1 MKTWTIDSD
10 HSVAAFSIRYLM
22 LAKIRGQCNKLKG
35 TIRFDPADIPGSSVE
50 ITFDVAGITTGIRK
64 RDEHL
69 MSDDFFDVKKYPAIT
84 FKSTSSE
91 KTGVNN
97 CKVTGE
103 LTIHGITRAVVFE
116 ADFVGPVK
124 SPMGGEISMGF
135 MARTVINREDF
146 GMTWNEPMEGGGLML
161 AKDVE
166 IRLDIEADLV
176 E

>member
-22 LAKIRGQCNKLKG
+22 LAKIRGQCNKMKG
-35 TIRFDPADIPGSSVE
+35 MIRFDPADISGSSVE
-50 ITFDVAGITTGIRK
+50 VTFDVAGVTTGIKK

-69 MSDDFFDVKKYPAIT
+69 MSGDFFDVKKYPAVT
-84 FKSTSSE
+84 FKSTAAE
-91 KTGVNN
+91 KTGVNS
-97 CKVTGE
+97 CKVTGN
-103 LTIHGITRAVVFE
+103 LTIHGVTRPVAFE
-116 ADFVGPVK
+116 ADFVGPAK
-124 SPMGGEISMGF
+124 SPMGGELSMGF

-166 IRLDIEADLV
+166 ITLDVEADLA